1 MLLAYP
7 RDKSRNFD
15 ISSYHNILCPPEDYP
30 SFLKKYISLPL
41 LQRLSG
47 IGLLCG
53 TDWTSLYQNRFC
65 YSRLDHSIGTALI
78 AWHFTHSKAQ
88 TIAALLHD
96 VSTTVFSHVSDFRK
110 GDALTQTITESPN
123 ATILRSNA
131 ALLQLLKEDGLTI
144 QEVEDYHKYPIC
156 DNEIPNLSADRLE
169 YMFPS
174 GAALQGSWSL
184 EEIRQVYQ
192 KIQVLKNENG
202 QDELGFTDLGAA
214 EIYVEKFLETG
225 HILQLNE
232 NKLTLHLLGQITNL
246 AIELG
251 IITEEDCFTLSE
263 AEVIERFQNA
273 AEINNSADTNNSTG
287 FCKSADTNKESD
299 EHQNPCTS
307 IKASGLKQASG
318 PMEEP
323 DSHKNLCTSIKASE
337 LNNISNSTDAQS
349 KLKYFSKLFT
359 GFSTMKSIL
368 HTQSPV
374 ENAFCVN
381 LKVKMRYINPLVQV
395 KCAAEPTASATSKK
409 ETSPALH
416 PLNSTHTYRISQIS
430 KHANSLIQDFLAWS
444 DTPFGCLEL
453 SK

>member
-1 MLLAYP
+1 MNFYDKMDWNTMLLAYS

-41 LQRLSG
+41 LQRLAG

-131 ALLQLLKEDGLTI
+131 ALLKLLKEDGLTI

-273 AEINNSADTNNSTG
+273 AEINNSADTH
-287 FCKSADTNKESD
+287 KESD

-307 IKASGLKQASG
+307 IKASGL
-318 PMEEP
+318 
-323 DSHKNLCTSIKASE
+323 C
-337 LNNISNSTDAQS
+337 NISNSTDAQS

-395 KCAAEPTASATSKK
+395 KCSTDPIASTTSKK
-409 ETSPALH
+409 EETSPALH
-416 PLNSTHTYRISQIS
+416 TLNSTHTYRISQIS
-430 KHANSLIQDFLAWS
+430 KHANSLIQDFLAWN